1 MGEHVLLVGAILLD
15 VKGKPQAGLEPGVS
29 NPAAIRSTRGGTA
42 RNVAE
47 NLALLGAD
55 VYLISAVGDD
65 LPGKQLLEQTAA
77 SGVHVETVQVIEG
90 ASTGT
95 YVAVLEEDGSLSV
108 AMDDVRVMAAITPE
122 LLETHRTLF
131 ADAAMIMMDGS
142 LPPETMAKVVEL
154 AQAYG
159 VPLVA
164 DPSSTRVAYKLRPYL
179 SHLHLV
185 VPNEREAAELCEL
198 EFDESDT
205 DAGLH
210 LARALVKAGVEHAV
224 VTRAD
229 FGLNYATDQET
240 GTIPAR
246 YSQFVDSTGTGD
258 ALTAAIVFGM
268 LNDLSDIESI
278 RLGAAAVSLTLQT
291 AETVVPN
298 LSLDMLYEHLI
309 V

>member
-77 SGVHVETVQVIEG
+77 SGVHVDTVQVIEG

-95 YVAVLEEDGSLSV
+95 YVAVLEDDGSLSV
-108 AMDDVRVMAAITPE
+108 AMDDVRVMAAITPD
-122 LLETHRTLF
+122 LLETHRALF

-142 LPPETMAKVVEL
+142 LLPETMAKVVEL
-154 AQAYG
+154 AQEYD

-198 EFDESDT
+198 EFDENDA
-205 DAGLH
+205 DAGLY

-268 LNDLSDIESI
+268 LNELSDIESI